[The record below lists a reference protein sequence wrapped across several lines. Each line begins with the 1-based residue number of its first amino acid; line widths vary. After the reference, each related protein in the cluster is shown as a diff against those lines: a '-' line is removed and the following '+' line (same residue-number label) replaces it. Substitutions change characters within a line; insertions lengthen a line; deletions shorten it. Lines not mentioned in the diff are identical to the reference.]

1 LYTPRM
7 EIGSALAI
15 LASANI
21 TKPMLERLLG
31 PTFDYLGDGLR
42 DLSEKRARNI
52 GNIVMKAI
60 QKAENLG
67 AEGEVPP
74 RVIKNIFDGG
84 SFSDDQIMAEYLG
97 GVLASS
103 KSPGGRD
110 DRGVALSGLVNQLS
124 AYTLRTHY
132 ILYLA
137 ARKTTPPIAT
147 RWKAAGRDLRVG
159 DIREARI
166 VATFI
171 SFAAFNRAMAFEPFE
186 DATGATAHAFYALL
200 KEQLF
205 TEWSAGDVEH
215 LRTKYNNVTEAGIV
229 FLPSVPGIELFLWAH
244 GKGHKPTSA
253 FFDPDEDFELDVP
266 LDIDPG
272 GFGSPHPPPSQ

>member
-1 LYTPRM
+1 VQDAVEQPVAR
-7 EIGSALAI
+7 
-15 LASANI
+15 
-21 TKPMLERLLG
+21 RL
-31 PTFDYLGDGLR
+31 PDHR
-42 DLSEKRARNI
+42 
-52 GNIVMKAI
+52 
-60 QKAENLG
+60 
-67 AEGEVPP
+67 
-74 RVIKNIFDGG
+74 GG
-84 SFSDDQIMAEYLG
+84 
-97 GVLASS
+97 
-103 KSPGGRD
+103 D
-110 DRGVALSGLVNQLS
+110 DRGVSCRAPQPTGWRQVGGRYGPQ
-124 AYTLRTHY
+124 AFT
-132 ILYLA
+132 LA

-171 SFAAFNRAMAFEPFE
+171 SFAAFNRAMAFEPSE

-244 GKGHKPTSA
+244 GKGHKPISA
-253 FFDPDEDFELDVP
+253 FFDPDEDFEFDVP
-266 LDIDPG
+266 LGYRSRRIWKSTSPTVSIKHQRSNRALSARCIDRVWRAACSGLPPRQ
-272 GFGSPHPPPSQ
+272 GSSRLNGVPETGLPSL

>member
-1 LYTPRM
+1 M

-15 LASANI
+15 LASASV

-42 DLSEKRARNI
+42 DLTEKRARNI
-52 GNIVMKAI
+52 GNIVTKAI
-60 QKAENLG
+60 QKTEELG

-74 RVIKNIFDGG
+74 RVIKNVFDDG
-84 SFSDDQIMAEYLG
+84 SFSDDQIVAEYLG

-110 DRGVALSGLVNQLS
+110 DRGVALRDLINRLS

-147 RWKAAGRDLRVG
+147 RWKATGRDLNVG
-159 DIREARI
+159 DIREARMA
-166 VATFI
+166 ATFI
-171 SFAAFNRAMAFEPFE
+171 SFEAYHKAMAFEPFE
-186 DATGATAHAFYALL
+186 DARGATTHAYYALL
-200 KEQLF
+200 KEQLI
-205 TEWSAGDVEH
+205 TDWSAGDVEH
-215 LRTKYNNVTEAGIV
+215 LKTKYNNVTEPGIV

-253 FFDPDEDFELDVP
+253 FFDPDEDFEFDTS
-266 LDIDPG
+266 LDIDS
-272 GFGSPHPPPSQ
+272 GFGSPHPPPS

>member
-1 LYTPRM
+1 
-7 EIGSALAI
+7 
-15 LASANI
+15 
-21 TKPMLERLLG
+21 
-31 PTFDYLGDGLR
+31 
-42 DLSEKRARNI
+42 
-52 GNIVMKAI
+52 
-60 QKAENLG
+60 
-67 AEGEVPP
+67 
-74 RVIKNIFDGG
+74 
-84 SFSDDQIMAEYLG
+84 MAEYLG

>member
-1 LYTPRM
+1 M

-15 LASANI
+15 LASASV

-42 DLSEKRARNI
+42 DLTEKRARNI

-60 QKAENLG
+60 QKTEELG

-74 RVIKNIFDGG
+74 RVIKNVFDDG
-84 SFSDDQIMAEYLG
+84 SFSDDQIVAEYLG

-110 DRGVALSGLVNQLS
+110 DRGVALSDLVNRLS

-147 RWKAAGRDLRVG
+147 RWKAAAGRDLNVG
-159 DIREARI
+159 NSSEARM
-166 VATFI
+166 VATFV
-171 SFAAFNRAMAFEPFE
+171 SFE
-186 DATGATAHAFYALL
+186 GATPPNVGSGLAVLRFG
-200 KEQLF
+200 E
-205 TEWSAGDVEH
+205 SA
-215 LRTKYNNVTEAGIV
+215 T
-229 FLPSVPGIELFLWAH
+229 
-244 GKGHKPTSA
+244 
-253 FFDPDEDFELDVP
+253 
-266 LDIDPG
+266 
-272 GFGSPHPPPSQ
+272 

>member
-1 LYTPRM
+1 M

-74 RVIKNIFDGG
+74 RVIKNIFDDG

-253 FFDPDEDFELDVP
+253 FFDPDEDFEFDVP

>member
-1 LYTPRM
+1 M

>member
-1 LYTPRM
+1 M

-15 LASANI
+15 LASASV

-42 DLSEKRARNI
+42 DLTEKRARNI

-60 QKAENLG
+60 QKTEELG

-74 RVIKNIFDGG
+74 RVIKNVFDDG
-84 SFSDDQIMAEYLG
+84 SFSDDQIVAEYLG

-110 DRGVALSGLVNQLS
+110 DRGVALSDLVNRLS

-147 RWKAAGRDLRVG
+147 RWKAAGRELNIGNSSEVRM
-159 DIREARI
+159 A
-166 VATFI
+166 ATFV
-171 SFAAFNRAMAFEPFE
+171 SFEAYNKAMAFEPFE
-186 DATGATAHAFYALL
+186 DSMGATMHAYYTLL
-200 KEQLF
+200 KEQLI
-205 TEWSAGDVEH
+205 TDWSAGDVEH
-215 LRTKYNNVTEAGIV
+215 LKTEYNNVTEPGIV

-244 GKGHKPTSA
+244 GKGRKPTSA
-253 FFDPDEDFELDVP
+253 FFDPDEHFEVDP
-266 LDIDPG
+266 SLDIDS
-272 GFGSPHPPPSQ
+272 GFGSPHPAPPQ